1 MKVFFQQNNS
11 YKEQPLGSA
20 DFFSWMNIPFS
31 SWTACTSV
39 SFIVC
44 WGLSFK
50 ASSWTLGITNIPY
63 FSCNHEIS
71 TKKGT
76 SKICFACTHWQQ
88 SIYARIKNSLF
99 QGRALKFSSQRGH
112 SSRFSTQQYTF
123 FKGYMSNLK
132 IKNRLVKIESD
143 GNHCNCISMFQWT

>member
-1 MKVFFQQNNS
+1 MKVSFLQNNS

-31 SWTACTSV
+31 WTACTSV
-39 SFIVC
+39 SSIVW

-50 ASSWTLGITNIPY
+50 ASSWTLGITNIPH
-63 FSCNHEIS
+63 FSCNHEIR
-71 TKKGT
+71 TKKSA

-88 SIYARIKNSLF
+88 SICARINFLF

-112 SSRFSTQQYTF
+112 SSRFSMQGYMF

-143 GNHCNCISMFQWT
+143 RNHCNCISVFQWT